1 LSEGIKSV
9 THQLLETVSAMG
21 KEPLGAMA
29 EGIVKW
35 FDPVKGFG
43 FVQIK
48 VSDTEGALDPA
59 AKSPARDIDALL
71 HVSVLRKFS
80 SMIPKEGD
88 EITVLTAEGERGLQV
103 VGIIS
108 LRPVTRPPPE
118 DVDSFVSVTVK
129 WFNRSKGYGFVGLT
143 AEGPESEDIFLHVAT
158 LRRGGIDMVDGGEI
172 LRARVERSA
181 KGAVATAVVR
191 G

>member
-1 LSEGIKSV
+1 
-9 THQLLETVSAMG
+9 MG
-21 KEPLGAMA
+21 KEPLGALA

-48 VSDTEGALDPA
+48 SGDGENANE
-59 AKSPARDIDALL
+59 IDALL
-71 HVSVLRKFS
+71 HVSVLRKHS
-80 SMIPKEGD
+80 AAIPKEGD

-103 VGIIS
+103 VGILS
-108 LRPVTRPPPE
+108 LRPVFRPPPE
-118 DVDSFVSVTVK
+118 DVDQFVPVTVK
-129 WFNRSKGYGFVGLT
+129 WFNRSKGYGFAGLT
-143 AEGPESEDIFLHVAT
+143 SEGADSEDIFLHIAT
-158 LRRGGIDMVDGGEI
+158 LRRGGIDMVDGGEL
-172 LRARVERSA
+172 LRARVERSV

>member
-1 LSEGIKSV
+1 V
-9 THQLLETVSAMG
+9 THQLLETVLAMG
-21 KEPLGAMA
+21 KEPLGALA

-48 VSDTEGALDPA
+48 SGDGENANE
-59 AKSPARDIDALL
+59 IDALL
-71 HVSVLRKFS
+71 HVSVLRKHS
-80 SMIPKEGD
+80 AAIPKEGD

-103 VGIIS
+103 VGILS
-108 LRPVTRPPPE
+108 LRPVFRPPPE
-118 DVDSFVSVTVK
+118 DVDQFVPVTVK
-129 WFNRSKGYGFVGLT
+129 WFNRSKGYGFAGLT
-143 AEGPESEDIFLHVAT
+143 SEGADSEDIFLHIAT
-158 LRRGGIDMVDGGEI
+158 LRRGGIDMVDGGEL
-172 LRARVERSA
+172 LRARVERSV

>member
-1 LSEGIKSV
+1 
-9 THQLLETVSAMG
+9 MG
-21 KEPLGAMA
+21 REPLGTLA

-48 VSDTEGALDPA
+48 SGDCENIHEV
-59 AKSPARDIDALL
+59 DALL
-71 HVSVLRKFS
+71 HISVLRKHS
-80 SMIPKEGD
+80 TAIPKEGD
-88 EITVLTAEGERGLQV
+88 EITVLTAQGERGLQV
-103 VGIIS
+103 VGILS
-108 LRPVTRPPPE
+108 LRPVFRPPPE
-118 DVDSFVSVTVK
+118 DVDQFVPVTVK

-143 AEGPESEDIFLHVAT
+143 SEGAESEDIFLHVAT
-158 LRRGGIDMVDGGEI
+158 LRRGGIDMVDGGEG

-191 G
+191 D

>member
-1 LSEGIKSV
+1 M
-9 THQLLETVSAMG
+9 THQLLETVLAMG
-21 KEPLGAMA
+21 KEPLGTLA

-43 FVQIK
+43 FVQIQTGQGEDAQE
-48 VSDTEGALDPA
+48 V
-59 AKSPARDIDALL
+59 DALL
-71 HVSVLRKFS
+71 HISVLRKHS
-80 SMIPKEGD
+80 TAIPKEGD

-103 VGIIS
+103 VGILS
-108 LRPVTRPPPE
+108 LRPVFRPPPE
-118 DVDSFVSVTVK
+118 DVDQFVPVTVK
-129 WFNRSKGYGFVGLT
+129 RFNRSKGYGFAGLT
-143 AEGPESEDIFLHVAT
+143 SDGLESEDIFLHVAT

-191 G
+191 A

>member
-1 LSEGIKSV
+1 
-9 THQLLETVSAMG
+9 MG
-21 KEPLGAMA
+21 KEPLGTLA

-43 FVQIK
+43 FVQIQTGQGENAHE
-48 VSDTEGALDPA
+48 V
-59 AKSPARDIDALL
+59 DALL
-71 HVSVLRKFS
+71 HISVLRKHS
-80 SMIPKEGD
+80 TAIPKEGD

-103 VGIIS
+103 VGILS
-108 LRPVTRPPPE
+108 LRPVFRPPPE
-118 DVDSFVSVTVK
+118 DVDQFVPVTVK
-129 WFNRSKGYGFVGLT
+129 WFNRSKGYGFAGLT
-143 AEGPESEDIFLHVAT
+143 SDGLESEDIFLHVAT

-191 G
+191 A

>member
-1 LSEGIKSV
+1 M
-9 THQLLETVSAMG
+9 THQLLETVVAMG
-21 KEPLGAMA
+21 KEPLGTLA

-43 FVQIK
+43 FVQIQTGQGENSQE
-48 VSDTEGALDPA
+48 V
-59 AKSPARDIDALL
+59 DALL
-71 HVSVLRKFS
+71 HISVLRKHS
-80 SMIPKEGD
+80 TAIPKEGD

-103 VGIIS
+103 VGILS
-108 LRPVTRPPPE
+108 LRPVFRPPPE
-118 DVDSFVSVTVK
+118 DVDQFVPVTVK
-129 WFNRSKGYGFVGLT
+129 WFNRSKGYGFAGLT
-143 AEGPESEDIFLHVAT
+143 SDGLESEDIFLHVAT

-191 G
+191 A

>member
-1 LSEGIKSV
+1 M
-9 THQLLETVSAMG
+9 TQHLLETVSAMG
-21 KEPLGAMA
+21 KEPLGTLA

-43 FVQIK
+43 FVQ
-48 VSDTEGALDPA
+48 VRDQSDNSSPELHQGGVGAGEV
-59 AKSPARDIDALL
+59 DALL

-80 SMIPKEGD
+80 SAIPKEGD
-88 EITVLTAEGERGLQV
+88 EITVLTAQGERGLQV
-103 VGIIS
+103 VSILG

-118 DVDSFVSVTVK
+118 DVDSFQAVTVK

-143 AEGPESEDIFLHVAT
+143 AEGPEAEDIFLHVAT
-158 LRRGGIDMVDGGEI
+158 LRRGGIDMVDGGAS

>member
-1 LSEGIKSV
+1 M
-9 THQLLETVSAMG
+9 THQLLETVLAMG
-21 KEPLGAMA
+21 KEPLGTLA

-43 FVQIK
+43 FVQIQTGQGEDAQE
-48 VSDTEGALDPA
+48 V
-59 AKSPARDIDALL
+59 DALL
-71 HVSVLRKFS
+71 HISVLRKHS
-80 SMIPKEGD
+80 TAIPKEGD

-103 VGIIS
+103 VGILS
-108 LRPVTRPPPE
+108 LRPVFRPPPE
-118 DVDSFVSVTVK
+118 DVDQFVPVTVK
-129 WFNRSKGYGFVGLT
+129 WFNRSKGYGFAGLT
-143 AEGPESEDIFLHVAT
+143 SDGLESEDIFLHVAT

-191 G
+191 A